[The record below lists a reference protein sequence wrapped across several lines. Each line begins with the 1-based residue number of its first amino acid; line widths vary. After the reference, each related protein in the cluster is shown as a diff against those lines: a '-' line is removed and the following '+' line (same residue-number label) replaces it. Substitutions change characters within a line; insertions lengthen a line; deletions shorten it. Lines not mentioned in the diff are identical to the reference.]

1 MGQRLS
7 IFLIAGFLFM
17 LAWGGNPQTGAPVLD
32 WKGLEEAWKNYA
44 AGPSGDGAKKVL
56 DLLAANAKITDIKDG
71 VLIINAIYDQLGI
84 LESEIYAGEA
94 NAVKLGFRFFSIS
107 SGPFEEALN
116 RIIGNLIRFNAR
128 LFLEELANHRYLITS
143 LNSIVGSF
151 LKDFPDD
158 QAARTLEKKLRINA
172 LEAVEEK
179 ALKSL
184 RNECIKILK
193 KL

>member
-7 IFLIAGFLFM
+7 TFLIAGFLFM
-17 LAWGGNPQTGAPVLD
+17 LAWAGNPQTGAPVLD
-32 WKGLEEAWKNYA
+32 WKGLEEAWKNYTT
-44 AGPSGDGAKKVL
+44 GPSGDGAKKVL
-56 DLLAANAKITDIKDG
+56 DQLTAKVKIADVKEG
-71 VLIINAIYDQLGI
+71 SLIINKINDQLGI

-158 QAARTLEKKLRINA
+158 PTARTLEKKLRIKA
-172 LEAVEEK
+172 LEAVEDK
-179 ALKSL
+179 ALKSI

-193 KL
+193 RL